1 MFKYIYKIRYRLIIS
16 SIFYLIL
23 AVFLLLPFDFFGE
36 IIDGIN
42 NKTIGFNG
50 ILTKV
55 TIMLLITFLDFI
67 LNGITELIVFRS
79 YDKYIY
85 VIQKEILQKVMKQT
99 PQYFNKMSIGEV
111 MSRMLSDVNEYIA
124 QFLSW
129 GIYCFGVG
137 VIQNIVIL
145 AYIIYKV
152 DYKFAIL
159 INLPYIIV
167 TIFIITQK
175 RNYENKYKSMAADF
189 DIISKK
195 TLENIKGIRI
205 IRAYNMIFKIRE
217 KYLENLEKYTKS
229 NLSFS
234 MYHAYQHATNVVAVA
249 FSYFIL
255 IIYGYYS
262 YSHGFITFGTLL
274 GVSLIMTL
282 LAWPYTVLALFFFSL
297 FEYKIGLNRVNEILE
312 ADEVVDE
319 NTGHKKLLFSKS
331 IEFRDFNFS
340 FENKKAL
347 KNISF
352 TLNKGETLGIVGKTG
367 SGKTTLIKQLLR
379 LYENNGGIYIDGIDI
394 KEYDIKSLRSNF
406 GYSPQEYYIF
416 SKTIEENILFHRNL
430 SDNLDNALVLADLKK
445 DIENFE
451 NGIKTIVGENG
462 VSLSGG
468 QKQRLSIARA
478 IISEPEILILDDS
491 LSALDTNTEKNIIE
505 NLEKNRKGKTNIIV
519 SHRISSVINA
529 DKILILNSGVIE
541 NIGTHKELLESSDW
555 YRKLYEYQNRKEE
568 NLEREELFD

>member
-36 IIDGIN
+36 IVDGIN
-42 NKTIGFNG
+42 NKTIGFNA

-189 DIISKK
+189 DVISKK

-205 IRAYNMIFKIRE
+205 IRAYNMLFKIRE

-379 LYENNGGIYIDGIDI
+379 LYENNGGIYIDDVDI

-430 SDNLDNALVLADLKK
+430 SDNLDNSLVLADLKK
-445 DIENFE
+445 DIANFE

-478 IISEPEILILDDS
+478 LSKDANIYLFDDS
-491 LSALDTNTEKNIIE
+491 FSALDYATDAKLRKELKTFLKDKITIIIAQRLNTIAD
-505 NLEKNRKGKTNIIV
+505 
-519 SHRISSVINA
+519 A
-529 DKILILNSGVIE
+529 DKIIVLKDSEIIGM
-541 NIGTHKELLESSDW
+541 GTHQELLESNQ
-555 YRKLYEYQNRKEE
+555 EYIELAKSQGI
-568 NLEREELFD
+568 LE

>member
-36 IIDGIN
+36 IVDGIN
-42 NKTIGFNG
+42 NKTIGFNA

-159 INLPYIIV
+159 INFPYIIV

-274 GVSLIMTL
+274 GVSLIMT
-282 LAWPYTVLALFFFSL
+282 
-297 FEYKIGLNRVNEILE
+297 
-312 ADEVVDE
+312 
-319 NTGHKKLLFSKS
+319 
-331 IEFRDFNFS
+331 
-340 FENKKAL
+340 
-347 KNISF
+347 
-352 TLNKGETLGIVGKTG
+352 
-367 SGKTTLIKQLLR
+367 
-379 LYENNGGIYIDGIDI
+379 
-394 KEYDIKSLRSNF
+394 
-406 GYSPQEYYIF
+406 
-416 SKTIEENILFHRNL
+416 
-430 SDNLDNALVLADLKK
+430 
-445 DIENFE
+445 
-451 NGIKTIVGENG
+451 
-462 VSLSGG
+462 
-468 QKQRLSIARA
+468 
-478 IISEPEILILDDS
+478 
-491 LSALDTNTEKNIIE
+491 
-505 NLEKNRKGKTNIIV
+505 
-519 SHRISSVINA
+519 
-529 DKILILNSGVIE
+529 
-541 NIGTHKELLESSDW
+541 
-555 YRKLYEYQNRKEE
+555 
-568 NLEREELFD
+568 